1 MSLYTGIYALSCGLN
16 ANYSF
21 VLFLIRQL
29 EQLSFELT
37 FDPDLQ
43 VWWPYPNDPFVC
55 KHGETAVIE
64 GQGHGQKL
72 GHFWGDIWC
81 LWNTFERNYITHQ
94 FHRLKVIVFSS
105 ISQHFIFCNFSF
117 SFTKTDL
124 INIVQQTIYDD
135 TIFSGE
141 KTLKCF
147 TTLYNLNIVHSLKYQ
162 APSSS
167 TFLSNRRF
175 NLLFNLSKLTCI
187 HLSETDC
194 KLRNYRYKY

>member
-1 MSLYTGIYALSCGLN
+1 MLYFRYKEKFSLFSILNNCRSCVNVIIYIYALSCGLN

-29 EQLSFELT
+29 EQVSFELT

-55 KHGETAVIE
+55 KHGETAVVE

-72 GHFWGDIWC
+72 GHFCGDIWC

-124 INIVQQTIYDD
+124 INIVQQTYN
-135 TIFSGE
+135 IFRR
-141 KTLKCF
+141 KNFKVF
-147 TTLYNLNIVHSLKYQ
+147 YNLIQFEYCTFTEIPGPIIINISFK
-162 APSSS
+162 
-167 TFLSNRRF
+167 
-175 NLLFNLSKLTCI
+175 
-187 HLSETDC
+187 SEV
-194 KLRNYRYKY
+194 